1 MPAYLYL
8 QTLCTLSKENIMQN
22 KYELQRVLAKITL
35 CADRRTDR
43 QTAQQTRFET
53 PFCKQATNFIW
64 KWCCC
69 CWSAL
74 WRAFIYTDRR
84 ALSAHLFG
92 TLVQYE
98 YKWMHI
104 YNINTRQDKAQTHT
118 HTHTWSCDTHT
129 HTHRRDGQSSDNNC
143 TVCRVKAK
151 TTNKMNSQPHREI
164 QWKQTNERQI
174 VSLPTANHNSAP
186 EREWE
191 REWVKEE
198 QSARE
203 RRPESS
209 RSRLLT
215 AH

>member
-8 QTLCTLSKENIMQN
+8 QNLCTLSKENIMQN

-69 CWSAL
+69 CCWSAL

-104 YNINTRQDKAQTHT
+104 YNINTRPDKAQTHT
-118 HTHTWSCDTHT
+118 HTVLRHT
-129 HTHRRDGQSSDNNC
+129 HTVETGNRAII
-143 TVCRVKAK
+143 TVLCVE
-151 TTNKMNSQPHREI
+151 S
-164 QWKQTNERQI
+164 KQKQQTKW
-174 VSLPTANHNSAP
+174 TANHIEKFNENKRTNGRSCRCQQP
-186 EREWE
+186 TTIQHQRENERVSE
-191 REWVKEE
+191 RKR
-198 QSARE
+198 SRARE
-203 RRPESS
+203 SAGQIAAAAG
-209 RSRLLT
+209 L
-215 AH
+215 